1 MEPITVR
8 FTMNHQPNNPLGN
21 EVLRNND
28 LLRRLRSFGIPV
40 VGNISVIGVEYG
52 KLSIEP
58 DRDFDEWVFTW
69 ECSEDDDPAAGL

>member
-8 FTMNHQPNNPLGN
+8 FPMKHQPDNPMGN
-21 EVLRNND
+21 EVLRNTD
-28 LLRRLRSFGIPV
+28 LLRRLRSNGIPV

-52 KLSIEP
+52 TLSVTP

-69 ECSEDDDPAAGL
+69 ECSDEDDPAAGL